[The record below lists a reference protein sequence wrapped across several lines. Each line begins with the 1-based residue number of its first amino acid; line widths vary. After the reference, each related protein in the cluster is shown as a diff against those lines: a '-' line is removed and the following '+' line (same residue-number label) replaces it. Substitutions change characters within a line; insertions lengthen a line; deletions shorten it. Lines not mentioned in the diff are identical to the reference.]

1 MSVHEDTLLGLQ
13 EALDYAK
20 GNKAKGHLMTVA
32 IADDELDLSQT
43 MIRDFSKLSMP
54 NQQKAILYINELLQA
69 SNE

>member
-1 MSVHEDTLLGLQ
+1 
-13 EALDYAK
+13 
-20 GNKAKGHLMTVA
+20 MTVA

-54 NQQKAILYINELLQA
+54 NQQKTILYINELLQA